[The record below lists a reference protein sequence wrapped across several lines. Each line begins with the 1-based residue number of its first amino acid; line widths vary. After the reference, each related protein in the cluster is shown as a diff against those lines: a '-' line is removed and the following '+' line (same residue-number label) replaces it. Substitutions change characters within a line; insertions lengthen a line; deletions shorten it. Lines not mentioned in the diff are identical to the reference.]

1 MVVAATPLRHL
12 EDSDLGKS
20 THATD
25 MELKIS
31 DIIEKSD
38 NQRLGMDLL
47 RVPKDSFQLR
57 GLLGTHR
64 CLIYEP
70 MQVTLRTLLKD
81 IAPLG
86 SDLFKMIIVVLLKAL
101 EYLHETCEVIH
112 TGYTCPSLSWQS

>member
-1 MVVAATPLRHL
+1 M
-12 EDSDLGKS
+12 
-20 THATD
+20 
-25 MELKIS
+25 IS
-31 DIIEKSD
+31 DMIEKSD

-57 GLLGTHR
+57 GPQGAHR

-70 MQVTLRTLLKD
+70 MQVTLRPLLKD

-86 SDLFKMIIVVLLKAL
+86 SDLFKMIIFFLLKAL

-112 TGYTCPSLSWQS
+112 TGNTCPSLS